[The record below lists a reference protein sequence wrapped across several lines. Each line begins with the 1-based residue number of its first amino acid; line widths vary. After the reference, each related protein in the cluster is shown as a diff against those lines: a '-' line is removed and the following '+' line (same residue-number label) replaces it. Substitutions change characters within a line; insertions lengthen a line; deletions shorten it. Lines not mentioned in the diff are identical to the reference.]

1 MDVDIANDTKFSSPM
16 PAIGLYMAVATLVCL
31 ILMLC
36 DIFNAILRKKPWIP
50 CRFFVLN
57 SFTLTLL
64 SIATKLPSDLTTSMP
79 SACDQLSKLCGTSLM
94 CISIGFFRPS
104 TVNMSQS
111 ELSANLA
118 SLSIMVITIV
128 VNVSLQIS
136 TGAIFLFKLENVIV
150 LVLMLLLLCV
160 MGTYRMIFS
169 DYFTEPFRKS
179 LQHMPRNVY
188 TLKRCYVH
196 SYITDP
202 QLTLC
207 RLSSSATVG
216 VLCTICFAVL
226 SEAAVR
232 AFILDQGLK
241 GDSDY
246 KWSIWVVVGL
256 QLITLLVGTLAN
268 VCRGLALASQMHSF
282 ILIALTRHTF
292 LESQRVFLLTH
303 RNWNLYLKTLN
314 RSRMVFQIFRTMEN
328 ILDSLL
334 FLMGIWAESVNKLIL
349 VPIRMVKEFFALAM
363 EKINT
368 IDCFSLLEGFI
379 DDSNDDKMILKLKSE
394 FEDDGHDKYSS
405 SIPGFYSE
413 YLLRK
418 SVMDMEMRIKKHST
432 HPMTSLLEFLST
444 TADDG
449 SVELLKQI
457 SSSSD
462 ELVLLVCLV
471 RMADSLASSLRIV
484 PLASALDQAFEI
496 IVFIHAKTIT
506 KNVDPKHYANR
517 NIGSFMTT
525 DMPAERENHE
535 AVGNYASLGNE
546 ETVSD
551 ANVIKANGTNVT
563 EIEIV

>member
-36 DIFNAILRKKPWIP
+36 DIFNAIRQKKPWIP

-207 RLSSSATVG
+207 RFSSSAAVG
-216 VLCTICFAVL
+216 VLCTI
-226 SEAAVR
+226 
-232 AFILDQGLK
+232 
-241 GDSDY
+241 
-246 KWSIWVVVGL
+246 
-256 QLITLLVGTLAN
+256 
-268 VCRGLALASQMHSF
+268 
-282 ILIALTRHTF
+282 
-292 LESQRVFLLTH
+292 
-303 RNWNLYLKTLN
+303 
-314 RSRMVFQIFRTMEN
+314 
-328 ILDSLL
+328 
-334 FLMGIWAESVNKLIL
+334 
-349 VPIRMVKEFFALAM
+349 
-363 EKINT
+363 
-368 IDCFSLLEGFI
+368 FS
-379 DDSNDDKMILKLKSE
+379 
-394 FEDDGHDKYSS
+394 
-405 SIPGFYSE
+405 
-413 YLLRK
+413 
-418 SVMDMEMRIKKHST
+418 
-432 HPMTSLLEFLST
+432 
-444 TADDG
+444 
-449 SVELLKQI
+449 
-457 SSSSD
+457 
-462 ELVLLVCLV
+462 
-471 RMADSLASSLRIV
+471 
-484 PLASALDQAFEI
+484 
-496 IVFIHAKTIT
+496 
-506 KNVDPKHYANR
+506 
-517 NIGSFMTT
+517 
-525 DMPAERENHE
+525 
-535 AVGNYASLGNE
+535 
-546 ETVSD
+546 
-551 ANVIKANGTNVT
+551 
-563 EIEIV
+563 

>member
-1 MDVDIANDTKFSSPM
+1 
-16 PAIGLYMAVATLVCL
+16 
-31 ILMLC
+31 
-36 DIFNAILRKKPWIP
+36 
-50 CRFFVLN
+50 
-57 SFTLTLL
+57 
-64 SIATKLPSDLTTSMP
+64 
-79 SACDQLSKLCGTSLM
+79 
-94 CISIGFFRPS
+94 
-104 TVNMSQS
+104 
-111 ELSANLA
+111 
-118 SLSIMVITIV
+118 
-128 VNVSLQIS
+128 
-136 TGAIFLFKLENVIV
+136 
-150 LVLMLLLLCV
+150 
-160 MGTYRMIFS
+160 
-169 DYFTEPFRKS
+169 
-179 LQHMPRNVY
+179 
-188 TLKRCYVH
+188 
-196 SYITDP
+196 
-202 QLTLC
+202 
-207 RLSSSATVG
+207 
-216 VLCTICFAVL
+216 
-226 SEAAVR
+226 
-232 AFILDQGLK
+232 
-241 GDSDY
+241 
-246 KWSIWVVVGL
+246 
-256 QLITLLVGTLAN
+256 
-268 VCRGLALASQMHSF
+268 MHSF
-282 ILIALTRHTF
+282 MLIALTRHTF

-334 FLMGIWAESVNKLIL
+334 FLMRIWAESVNKLIL
-349 VPIRMVKEFFALAM
+349 VAIRMVREFFALAM
-363 EKINT
+363 EKVNI
-368 IDCFSLLEGFI
+368 IDCFGLLEGFI

-418 SVMDMEMRIKKHST
+418 SVMDMEMCIKKHST
-432 HPMTSLLEFLST
+432 HPMTCLLEFLST

-457 SSSSD
+457 SSSSN

-506 KNVDPKHYANR
+506 KSGSNAMKINVAKDIWMNKSNNNHWFQTDIIDPLKRGCANHIRDCIAGLFDNYLLNFVICELYDIINIIGEPRVEAIRSTNGSVEELYDRIEQLFAELLLNFFDQLPNAIFNSLNERVAAVEFQKNAKIWMKLVARFTDVDPKHYANR
-517 NIGSFMTT
+517 NIGSLMTT
-525 DMPAERENHE
+525 NMPAEQENHE